1 MNRSG
6 TVNSLSNYRF
16 IHKLQQAEK
25 NFRKLYYQLKQ
36 VDFDGRFEYSDLIT
50 VYLPNHTNHPV
61 FTVYPNPFSD
71 QLLIT
76 NQEST
81 PMEIV
86 IQDIHGLILHK
97 ESNVQSGHTLSL
109 KKLPQGIYFMKI
121 FMPDEQK
128 TIKLLKE

>member
-1 MNRSG
+1 VNRSG

-50 VYLPNHTNHPV
+50 VYLPNHTN
-61 FTVYPNPFSD
+61 